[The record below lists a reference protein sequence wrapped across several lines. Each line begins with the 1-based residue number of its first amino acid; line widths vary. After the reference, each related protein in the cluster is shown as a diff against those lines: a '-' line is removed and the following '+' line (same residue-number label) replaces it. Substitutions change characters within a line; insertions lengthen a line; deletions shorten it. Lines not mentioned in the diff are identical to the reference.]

1 MGRRRRGGGGQGF
14 IDKLH
19 LTEGGRKGI
28 AWIRRRRRRRRR
40 RKVY

>member
-1 MGRRRRGGGGQGF
+1 
-14 IDKLH
+14 